1 VITVG
6 PVAIR
11 GLGLA
16 TPLGLGV
23 KDTVDAWVAGT
34 SASRPA
40 DFPTDGLSRSD
51 VATVP
56 GFRPRKQLPDR
67 KAVKL
72 MSREAQLLVYAAVEA
87 GSVKATAAL
96 GVEAERFGAFA
107 AAGYEVTPLGEVL
120 DMFRDSRDL
129 SDPTRLSVARLF
141 AEGRDAYNPLSPL
154 KTLPNMALYHAAI
167 TLGLRGPYLALGSS
181 PASGLAALHGAVDAM
196 VDGRVD
202 AALAGGAD
210 ALVELYRLH
219 YLEEAG
225 MLAGAAPGEAG
236 AALVLGPDAPGAV
249 ASAAG
254 GLGQQPVAG
263 PEPAEHYSR
272 IVDGGDTRARLY
284 VATMQAAIT
293 AGAPLPDLVIGDL
306 WGQPDRD
313 EHERTAVSVALA
325 EAGASGGAPIL
336 CTRERMG
343 QLGAA
348 HGLTD
353 VALAASLIERGDATC
368 ALVTAGGAAGDLG
381 AAVLWGRS

>member
-1 VITVG
+1 MISVG

-23 KDTVDAWVAGT
+23 QDTVDAWIAGT
-34 SASRPA
+34 SAPRPA

-87 GSVKATAAL
+87 GSTNVTAAL

-129 SDPTRLSVARLF
+129 SDPARLSVTRLF

-181 PASGLAALHGAVDAM
+181 PAAGLAALQGAVDA
-196 VDGRVD
+196 VVEGRAD

-225 MLAGAAPGEAG
+225 VLAGAAPGEAG
-236 AALVLGPDAPGAV
+236 AAIILGPDVAGSVMVAAV
-249 ASAAG
+249 
-254 GLGQQPVAG
+254 GLGQEPVAG
-263 PEPAEHYSR
+263 PDPAEHYSR
-272 IVDGGDTRARLY
+272 IVDGGDTRAALY
-284 VATMQAAIT
+284 LATLQAAVT
-293 AGAPLPDLVIGDL
+293 AGAPLPDLVIADL

-313 EHERTAVSVALA
+313 QHERAALSEALGGA
-325 EAGASGGAPIL
+325 EATIL
-336 CTRERMG
+336 STRERLG

-353 VALAASLIERGDATC
+353 VALAAAFIERGDAAC
-368 ALVTAGGAAGDLG
+368 ALVTAGGPAGDLG
-381 AAVLWGRS
+381 AAVLWGRT